1 MYVHVIINFYIQM
14 FMLSST
20 QLNPY
25 QAIIHFGLGYGKWMD
40 VDTSHVLFLIVTAD
54 TISTPPHPQPWASFN
69 HHLKRSFCQHT
80 SLFIINP
87 LRMLKNYPITI

>member
-1 MYVHVIINFYIQM
+1 M

-54 TISTPPHPQPWASFN
+54 TISTPPPQPWASFN
-69 HHLKRSFCQHT
+69 HHLKRSFCQYT
-80 SLFIINP
+80 SLFFINP
-87 LRMLKNYPITI
+87 LRMLKNYP